1 MRNMRISIYI
11 KKVENKIIDYNIMLD
26 HKKIRSTNIL
36 IKNYLIKL

>member
-1 MRNMRISIYI
+1 MRISIYI